1 MHALQRVETPLADDM
16 HNGNVLR
23 PLSRFLIGRWVCF
36 GLSDTLGQDAE
47 TLGNRPFPCSC
58 HCRFGPDHTRGHRW
72 LRGPLSCAASLRLSF
87 LLYPSESAAQPT
99 ARGGAGPTPRCRRL
113 FLTRSA
119 RLRMMTQLRLPTS
132 ESAEAWGTS
141 QSDMHSSRWS
151 TGVSSPSP
159 FSVRPGW
166 PAPEPKVASDEYLL
180 T

>member
-1 MHALQRVETPLADDM
+1 MGLLRLIRYAWPRCRDAWQQAISVQLPLSLRARSHQRSPLAARSTVM
-16 HNGNVLR
+16 CCV
-23 PLSRFLIGRWVCF
+23 
-36 GLSDTLGQDAE
+36 TA
-47 TLGNRPFPCSC
+47 PFFSLVSVGV
-58 HCRFGPDHTRGHRW
+58 RR
-72 LRGPLSCAASLRLSF
+72 AAHSQS
-87 LLYPSESAAQPT
+87 
-99 ARGGAGPTPRCRRL
+99 GAGPTPRCRRL